1 MGNLLLEGGAEFG
14 GRMSEPDLRAIELAG
29 GSDIPIC
36 IIPTAAAPDRNHKRA
51 GNNGVHWFQSLGAKN
66 VFAVD
71 VISSAGLRALL
82 NIYKMF
88 TLHDEETAWHKVHAG
103 ELYKSP
109 YLKLACASI
118 HVNNV
123 LAITGFLQNISIYPS
138 VEEALRSFSE

>member
-1 MGNLLLEGGAEFG
+1 MTEPLKITKTEGHVTILHFHGHLDGQTENL
-14 GRMSEPDLRAIELAG
+14 AIESARTVSNTGARFLLI
-29 GSDIPIC
+29 D
-36 IIPTAAAPDRNHKRA
+36 
-51 GNNGVHWFQSLGAKN
+51 LG
-66 VFAVD
+66 AVD

-82 NIYKMF
+82 NTYKMF

>member
-1 MGNLLLEGGAEFG
+1 MTEPLKITKTEGHVTILHFHGHLDGQTENL
-14 GRMSEPDLRAIELAG
+14 AIESA
-29 GSDIPIC
+29 
-36 IIPTAAAPDRNHKRA
+36 RA
-51 GNNGVHWFQSLGAKN
+51 VSNTGARFLLIDLG
-66 VFAVD
+66 AVD

-109 YLKLACASI
+109 YLKLACASL

-123 LAITGFLQNISIYPS
+123 LAMTGFLQNICIYPNM
-138 VEEALRSFSE
+138 EEALRSYSS

>member
-1 MGNLLLEGGAEFG
+1 MTEPLKITKTEGHVTILHFHGHLDGQTENL
-14 GRMSEPDLRAIELAG
+14 AIESA
-29 GSDIPIC
+29 
-36 IIPTAAAPDRNHKRA
+36 RA
-51 GNNGVHWFQSLGAKN
+51 VSNTGARFLLIDLG
-66 VFAVD
+66 AVD

-88 TLHDEETAWHKVHAG
+88 TLHDEETAWHKVHAD

>member
-1 MGNLLLEGGAEFG
+1 MTEPLKITKTEGHVTILHFHGHLDGQTENL
-14 GRMSEPDLRAIELAG
+14 AIESARTVSNTGARFLLI
-29 GSDIPIC
+29 D
-36 IIPTAAAPDRNHKRA
+36 
-51 GNNGVHWFQSLGAKN
+51 LG
-66 VFAVD
+66 AVD

-138 VEEALRSFSE
+138 VEKALRSFSE

>member
-1 MGNLLLEGGAEFG
+1 MTEPLKITKTEGHVTILHFHGHLDGQTENL
-14 GRMSEPDLRAIELAG
+14 AIESARTVSNTGARFLLI
-29 GSDIPIC
+29 D
-36 IIPTAAAPDRNHKRA
+36 
-51 GNNGVHWFQSLGAKN
+51 LG
-66 VFAVD
+66 AVD

-103 ELYKSP
+103 ELYRSP

>member
-1 MGNLLLEGGAEFG
+1 MTEPLKITKTEGHVTILHFHGHLDGQTENL
-14 GRMSEPDLRAIELAG
+14 AIESARTVSNTGARFLLI
-29 GSDIPIC
+29 D
-36 IIPTAAAPDRNHKRA
+36 
-51 GNNGVHWFQSLGAKN
+51 LG
-66 VFAVD
+66 AVD

-123 LAITGFLQNISIYPS
+123 LSMTGFLQNISIYPS

>member
-1 MGNLLLEGGAEFG
+1 MTEPLKITKTEGHVTILHFHGHLDGQTENL
-14 GRMSEPDLRAIELAG
+14 AIESARTVSNTGARFLLI
-29 GSDIPIC
+29 D
-36 IIPTAAAPDRNHKRA
+36 
-51 GNNGVHWFQSLGAKN
+51 LG
-66 VFAVD
+66 AVD

-103 ELYKSP
+103 ELYRSP

-118 HVNNV
+118 HVKNV

>member
-1 MGNLLLEGGAEFG
+1 MTEPLKITKTEGPVTILHFHGHLDGQTENL
-14 GRMSEPDLRAIELAG
+14 AIESARTVSNTGARFLLI
-29 GSDIPIC
+29 D
-36 IIPTAAAPDRNHKRA
+36 
-51 GNNGVHWFQSLGAKN
+51 LG
-66 VFAVD
+66 AVD